1 MSVWAT
7 GAGALALMW
16 LLSRRRSKATP
27 KPGVRRAGRPKG
39 LKIRAGGKPTIP
51 TPGLPT
57 PTPGPEPDPVDILA
71 EIQDLLNEFI
81 SDEPRPGFFYQI
93 QKDDSLSAIT
103 RKALNTISSHSNQAR
118 LSYIHCLSSGPQ
130 WNMRLYG
137 TPSYAPKTYPKYFL
151 VPGKNTGV
159 RAAFFPRNADAH
171 ALMLQGIEP
180 DMTVNPTTG
189 KSLGEGS
196 SWGLLWLPPVDGDSL
211 AAGEP
216 TCAPFNWDQDGSST
230 IDPPPQLLDLLQ

>member
-1 MSVWAT
+1 
-7 GAGALALMW
+7 MW

-93 QKDDSLSAIT
+93 RKNDSLSKIT

-118 LSYIHCLSSGPQ
+118 LSYIHCLESGPQ

-137 TPSYAPKTYPKYFL
+137 TPTHSKTFPKYFL

-159 RAAFFPRNADAH
+159 RVAFLPRNADAH
-171 ALMLQGIEP
+171 ALMLQGAEP
-180 DMTVNPTTG
+180 DMTVDKTTAE
-189 KSLGEGS
+189 SLGGGNNS
-196 SWGLLWLPPVDGDSL
+196 YGLLWLPPVDGDSL
-211 AAGEP
+211 AAGDP
-216 TCAPFNWDQDGSST
+216 TCAPFSWDDLSST